1 MPICLWHCGSV
12 DVRVNSILIL
22 FLFVCLLF
30 RDQRHSPVFSLCSS
44 IEGCIAA
51 RSASANVV
59 RLHLSSRGRRSFHV
73 GRWQTGEVRFR
84 LVLGIASVA
93 YSPREQVSSV
103 VGFDLYFLRHSLA
116 VCQICASPV
125 TTGNGD
131 DLWRVYDPDILQST
145 QAHSAWPSL
154 CGWVHWVLS
163 MVLSTFGEETN
174 WIATWTAGI
183 YWLKLVTTGNGD
195 NLWRVYH
202 PDIFHQGPL
211 SLVDKCIEYCRW
223 FRPLLGKKQRVWTVV
238 GPATWTAGILAE
250 VVQRCWLLIW
260 SGQHGLHASLI
271 GCNHAGFKV
280 INGMSF
286 LATDFTVY
294 A

>member
-125 TTGNGD
+125 TTGSGD

-174 WIATWTAGI
+174 WIELQPGLLAYTGWS
-183 YWLKLVTTGNGD
+183 WLLLGVVTTFGGYTIPTFSTKAHSAS
-195 NLWRVYH
+195 W
-202 PDIFHQGPL
+202 ISAL
-211 SLVDKCIEYCRW
+211 STVDG
-223 FRPLLGKKQRVWTVV
+223 FGH
-238 GPATWTAGILAE
+238 
-250 VVQRCWLLIW
+250 CWGRNSESEL
-260 SGQHGLHASLI
+260 
-271 GCNHAGFKV
+271 
-280 INGMSF
+280 
-286 LATDFTVY
+286 
-294 A
+294 